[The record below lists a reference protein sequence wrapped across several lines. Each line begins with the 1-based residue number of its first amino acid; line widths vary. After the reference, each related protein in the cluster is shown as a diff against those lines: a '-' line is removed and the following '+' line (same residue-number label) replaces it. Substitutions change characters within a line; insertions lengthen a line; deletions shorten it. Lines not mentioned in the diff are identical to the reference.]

1 MYCQYFRVDAA
12 ARPATH
18 ETGLLLRRVSSIL
31 DKMNGYRA
39 LRVGQILLKVGGVVV
54 GLVFALIAT
63 FRDLSTASDSPTPDD
78 DTMGDV
84 FRGGD
89 LNFRTGKF
97 DDGTDP
103 AGWYEND

>member
-1 MYCQYFRVDAA
+1 MIG
-12 ARPATH
+12 T
-18 ETGLLLRRVSSIL
+18 
-31 DKMNGYRA
+31 MNGHNTSRI
-39 LRVGQILLKVGGVVV
+39 GQLLFRIGGVSL
-54 GLVFALIAT
+54 GFIFALIAT
-63 FRDLSTASDSPTPDD
+63 FRDLIAASDSPTQDD

-84 FRGGD
+84 IRGGD